1 MLVGPWRSLR
11 PGATAGGQVLLQITS
26 QGLSMYG
33 VYSGLHSDGRHMLL
47 GWALGRDEANLKQ
60 AVETLQT
67 NADLTI
73 KFS

>member
-1 MLVGPWRSLR
+1 MLVGPWHSLR
-11 PGATAGGQVLLQITS
+11 PGATARGQVLLQITA

-47 GWALGRDEANLKQ
+47 GWALGRDETNLKL
-60 AVETLQT
+60 AVETLQA

-73 KFS
+73 KLT